1 MGAVKFWVTQLRI
14 LDREFFVIKELKKQ
28 FPGDPAVLARETKYF
43 QTKELLAQTVRTI
56 PTKQQNAIL
65 KAMNRRGMLGRV
77 VRLPRTRREAST
89 STVRSSSSTTKQ
101 HRHRDRSA
109 SGARA
114 CA

>member
-14 LDREFFVIKELKKQ
+14 LDREFFVIKELKMK
-28 FPGDPAVLARETKYF
+28 FPGDPSVLARETKYF

-77 VRLPRTRREAST
+77 VRLPPAQYAQAQARLSSIGIEIATQVVPEPARE
-89 STVRSSSSTTKQ
+89 
-101 HRHRDRSA
+101 D
-109 SGARA
+109 
-114 CA
+114 